1 MTRPPP
7 AQRIR
12 REYAAHAA
20 EYDRRWA
27 KYVER
32 SLALLRPFLAGAAPG
47 EVLDLGC
54 GTAGLLPRLRAWDVR
69 LSRYVGVDFAPE
81 MLAAGRER
89 LPGALGAAAL
99 AAGAAEAL
107 PLRDASFDTVVSA
120 SSLHYWEAPRRV
132 LAEVRRVLRP
142 GGRLVLLDWSRDP
155 PAMKLLH
162 AAMRLARVR
171 YRRMYSRAEAAALL
185 EEAGFRVARR
195 GGGSAGGL
203 WRLMVLEAFSP

>member
-1 MTRPPP
+1 MARPPP

-12 REYAAHAA
+12 REYAGHAA

-27 KYVER
+27 QYVER
-32 SLALLRPFLAGAAPG
+32 SLALLRPFVAGAALG
-47 EVLDLGC
+47 DVLDLGC
-54 GTAGLLPRLRAWDVR
+54 GTAGLPPRLRAWDVP

-81 MLAAGRER
+81 MLVAGRGK
-89 LPGALGAAAL
+89 LADAPAPAAL

-107 PLRDASFDTVVSA
+107 PLADAAFDTVVSA
-120 SSLHYWEAPRRV
+120 SSLHDWASPRAA

-155 PAMKLLH
+155 PAMKMLH

-171 YRRMYSRAEAAALL
+171 YARMYSRAEAAALL